1 MPYKT
6 RLTNNAPTEAD
17 IYRHNSAANLD
28 ASIANVRKI
37 MDGFRAAGSQSVP
50 SNEGET
56 HSTDE
61 NGRAVCVSTYSGF
74 ASIED
79 AETFIRAVMYAADPT
94 KAVETDAWN
103 IAHDCRSKAEILDAA
118 DDSVVRLLHD
128 NTQLPSRTQPID
140 LAAKPDPFI
149 VPAE

>member
-1 MPYKT
+1 MLYKT

-17 IYRHNSAANLD
+17 IYRHNSADKMD
-28 ASIANVRKI
+28 ASIASVRKVI
-37 MDGFRAAGSQSVP
+37 DGFYASGSQSVP
-50 SNEGET
+50 SNEGEI

-61 NGRAVCVSTYSGF
+61 NGRAVCASIYSGF
-74 ASIED
+74 VSIAD
-79 AETFIRAVMYAADPT
+79 AETFIRSVMYASDPT

-118 DDSVVRLLHD
+118 DDSVVTLLHD
-128 NTQLPSRTQPID
+128 NIQLTSRTQPID
-140 LAAKPDPFI
+140 LAETPDPFI